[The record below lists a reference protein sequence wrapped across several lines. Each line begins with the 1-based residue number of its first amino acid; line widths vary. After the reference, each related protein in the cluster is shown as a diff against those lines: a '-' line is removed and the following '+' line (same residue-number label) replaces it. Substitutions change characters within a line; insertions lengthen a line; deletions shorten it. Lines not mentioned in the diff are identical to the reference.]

1 MAKEEIVT
9 IVDQNNQV
17 VGAEPRSKMRAE
29 GLPHRANYIL
39 VFNSEGE
46 LFLQERT
53 MNKDI
58 YPGYHDVATGG
69 VVLAG
74 ESYDASA
81 LRELEEELGIRGVKL
96 KQHFDFY
103 HEDVGNRVWG
113 RVYSC
118 VYDGDIVLQE
128 EEVAA
133 GGFYTIN
140 SILKMSTSKR
150 FTPDGMHVLQR
161 FLKDSSFRISYSNQS
176 ETFLGRKD
184 DGYQTTE

>member
-1 MAKEEIVT
+1 MGKEEIVT
-9 IVDQNNQV
+9 IVDENNNV

-29 GLPHRANYIL
+29 SLPHRANYIL

-53 MNKDI
+53 MSKDI
-58 YPGYHDVATGG
+58 YPGYYDVATGG

-74 ESYDASA
+74 ESYGASA
-81 LRELEEELGIRGVKL
+81 LRELEEELGIRGVHL

-118 VYDGDIVLQE
+118 VYDGDIILQE
-128 EEVAA
+128 EEVAS
-133 GGFYTIN
+133 GGFY
-140 SILKMSTSKR
+140 SISSVLKMSATER

-161 FLKDSSFRISYSNQS
+161 FLKDNSFSTYSESKNDLPW
-176 ETFLGRKD
+176 EER
-184 DGYQTTE
+184 

>member
-1 MAKEEIVT
+1 MVKEEIVT
-9 IVDQNNQV
+9 IVDENNNV
-17 VGAEPRSKMRAE
+17 VGTEPRSKMRAE

-46 LFLQERT
+46 LFLQKRT
-53 MNKDI
+53 MSKDI
-58 YPGYHDVATGG
+58 YPGYYDVATGG

-81 LRELEEELGIRGVKL
+81 LRELEEELGIQGVKL
-96 KQHFDFY
+96 KQHFDFF

-128 EEVAA
+128 EEVAS
-133 GGFYTIN
+133 GGFYKVSN
-140 SILKMSTSKR
+140 ILEMSTSER
-150 FTPDGMHVLQR
+150 FTPDGMYVLQR
-161 FLKDSSFRISYSNQS
+161 FIKESSF
-176 ETFLGRKD
+176 EA
-184 DGYQTTE
+184 QTYNSAP